1 MRDYILRFEAILSL
15 YQVMSEFHKCE
26 RYCLLLF
33 FQDVKSPAIYPPWRA
48 NVPLQEA
55 WVTFLGILQS
65 WECRDSYTKLQTVC
79 FTSFYKKTFSTPIHL
94 QSPPTPHEY
103 ATTTARPH
111 PKLVWIGYMD
121 HFAPFRVIIHQI
133 LPAPMNTV
141 WKLKYQIQSPEIKGK
156 EVKQCM
162 KLRINNLIAEC
173 PRRKM
178 QKIQK
183 FTFMTADDSIQEQI
197 IISISLSNMNI
208 ISLSWQKS
216 NKMTFPGECSR
227 IQGRSTVLSQ
237 IKEGGSIIIIYFYN
251 SGHKIN
257 CPTMVKFH
265 SSFQE

>member
-1 MRDYILRFEAILSL
+1 
-15 YQVMSEFHKCE
+15 MSEFHKCE